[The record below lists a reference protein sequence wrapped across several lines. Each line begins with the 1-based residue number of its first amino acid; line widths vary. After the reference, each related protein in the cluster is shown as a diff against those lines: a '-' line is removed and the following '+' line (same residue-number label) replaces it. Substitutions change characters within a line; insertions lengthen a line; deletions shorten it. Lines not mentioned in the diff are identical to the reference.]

1 MSNESQTPGRQPL
14 ERTLENESMDVPEEA
29 QQYEE
34 MDHSSVNRVFVD
46 DLLAGGH
53 VGQHVIDMG
62 CGPAAIPIELCQRD
76 EEVLVIALDSSIA
89 MLEIAKVQIDFA
101 GMLDRI
107 FLEQGDVKDIE
118 EFQESSADTVISN
131 TMMHHL
137 PDPTLA
143 IEAAL
148 YLRRDGGRIFIRDLA
163 RPESESEVE
172 RLVQTYAQGE
182 TDFAQQQLRQSLHA
196 ALTCAEMKEMV
207 QAFGISPDHVQ
218 MTSDRHWTIDWTA
231 ECTGP

>member
-1 MSNESQTPGRQPL
+1 MSNESKTPSRQL
-14 ERTLENESMDVPEEA
+14 LARTLEKESMDVQEEA
-29 QQYEE
+29 EQYEE
-34 MDHSSVNRVFVD
+34 MDHIAVNRVFVD
-46 DLLAGGH
+46 DLLAGGD

-76 EEVLVIALDSSIA
+76 DEVLVIAIDSSIA

-131 TMMHHL
+131 SLMHHL
-137 PDPTLA
+137 PEPGLA
-143 IEAAL
+143 IKAAL
-148 YLRRDGGRIFIRDLA
+148 YLCRDGGRVFIRDLA
-163 RPESESEVE
+163 RPETELEVE
-172 RLVQTYAQGE
+172 RLVEKHASDE

-196 ALTCAEMKEMV
+196 ALTLAETQEII
-207 QAFGISPDHVQ
+207 QAFGISPEHVQ
-218 MTSDRHWTIDWTA
+218 MTSDRHWTIDWTK
-231 ECTGP
+231 